1 MTDELTN
8 TLDKIESEV
17 NETLDNPYITYS
29 VKFPY
34 QMSFSF
40 PDDDHHT
47 KITIDS
53 TSEILRYGRDEHDIQ
68 HQMQL
73 DQAHGRPTYAKHL
86 IKWIGDRLWNI
97 DPREVTVA
105 YGDDHTIKLMTDEE
119 IDEFRERCLSDE

>member
-1 MTDELTN
+1 MTQNLTHLLGDLE
-8 TLDKIESEV
+8 TEV
-17 NETLDNPYITYS
+17 METLNNPYRTYS
-29 VKFPY
+29 VQFPY
-34 QMSFSF
+34 SVSFGF

-47 KITIDS
+47 KITIES
-53 TSEILRYGRDEHDIQ
+53 RSEILRYGRDEHDIH
-68 HQMQL
+68 HQMEL